1 MESSSSFLPLKVSS
15 ATNQFSVS
23 FWQVPSYK
31 HPVSIALP
39 RLLGSTALGTHSS
52 LVAKPNTREDLWES
66 FWSSSWGLCRASQ
79 DTWNFTSCL
88 HLGTPCNPQILVTK
102 CTYTVSVN
110 RDKTQNDLEN
120 ISRPYP
126 IKQNDSVFS
135 GNIMALVWHYQTIR
149 VFQSNSDG
157 HITLQFTE
165 VYFILPLFFM
175 LSFFLS
181 SWCIPPSVPVPDT
194 LLLLLITRQLGAS

>member
-1 MESSSSFLPLKVSS
+1 MAE
-15 ATNQFSVS
+15 
-23 FWQVPSYK
+23 
-31 HPVSIALP
+31 
-39 RLLGSTALGTHSS
+39 
-52 LVAKPNTREDLWES
+52 PNTREDLWES

-88 HLGTPCNPQILVTK
+88 YLGTLCNPQIPVTSKK
-102 CTYTVSVN
+102 CTYTVCVTS
-110 RDKTQNDLEN
+110 DKTQNDLEN
-120 ISRPYP
+120 ISHPYP

-175 LSFFLS
+175 LSFFLVIMMHSTFS
-181 SWCIPPSVPVPDT
+181 SSAWYIIAS
-194 LLLLLITRQLGAS
+194 LNNKAAGSQLGPQPWLHQLVHGSNTFPNSSEATK